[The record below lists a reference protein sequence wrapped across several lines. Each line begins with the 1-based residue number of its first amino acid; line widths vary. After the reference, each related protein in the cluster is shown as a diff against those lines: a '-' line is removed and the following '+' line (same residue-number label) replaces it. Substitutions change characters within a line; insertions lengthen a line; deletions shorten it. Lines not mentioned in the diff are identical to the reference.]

1 MPGRGKPLERTGAA
15 PSTAQHGPA
24 PTRPTGGSS
33 TVSFRPMTGRR
44 GGPRPPAPRHCSGGR
59 WAEQVPRCELGT
71 PCRRAMPAVP
81 SRGGA
86 PRLSIRPSPHLSEP
100 LHTGPGGAGER
111 VWMWARCPTASCLPR
126 PHKERWAPGPRLGP
140 LPVRR
145 PSPSRTL
152 LALSK
157 SPAGSPLL
165 PPNTCFVFSSVLSA
179 CTP

>member
-81 SRGGA
+81 GRSAPLVYPSLPPPQRAPAHGPRRGWGACVDVGTVPSCLLPSSPSQGEVGTGPSLGA
-86 PRLSIRPSPHLSEP
+86 PSRPEAQSFQN
-100 LHTGPGGAGER
+100 T
-111 VWMWARCPTASCLPR
+111 
-126 PHKERWAPGPRLGP
+126 PGPEQVPGR
-140 LPVRR
+140 V
-145 PSPSRTL
+145 T
-152 LALSK
+152 
-157 SPAGSPLL
+157 
-165 PPNTCFVFSSVLSA
+165 PPPT
-179 CTP
+179 